1 MPRTVLVAPV
11 PNRDITAAAREEL
24 RGRWIHFNLLVLG
37 LLVINILLQLVVN
50 HLPWM
55 LGLSVILSC
64 GIQIGVC
71 RFFLNRVRGAETDDL
86 SALKLGFI
94 RFGNVVVT
102 TLLAILWILLK
113 LLLLIVPGI
122 LAALDYAMVKFIL
135 ADDPLYP
142 PGEVLKRSKAMMYGH
157 RWQLVRLWF
166 RFLGWG
172 VLCIF
177 TLGIGLFWLIPYINT
192 ALARFYDTIRPF
204 EPVAEPPPVV
214 GTPPPYCGYSSKTS
228 IIVAVAILLLFSLN
242 VFWVGFCKIEECR
255 KRMTFAAVISI
266 FSAEKSFPGGEMDS
280 CPYSG
285 RKYISGREFIDFWD
299 RKSLSRKILMLE
311 LPDSHLLGAFN
322 VAPAEGQAKTF
333 RLEDP
338 SCESFIAL
346 LKQHYDL
353 APGFEA
359 RIRKSYQ
366 EKH

>member
-1 MPRTVLVAPV
+1 V
-11 PNRDITAAAREEL
+11 PNRDITAAAREAL
-24 RGRWIHFNLLVLG
+24 RGRWIHFNLLILG
-37 LLVINILLQLVVN
+37 LLVVSILLQLLAGW
-50 HLPWM
+50 LPWM
-55 LGLSVILSC
+55 LGLSVIFSC

-71 RFFLNRVRGAETDDL
+71 RFCLNRARGAETDEL
-86 SALKLGFI
+86 AVLKLGFV
-94 RFGNVVVT
+94 RFGNVVAT
-102 TLLAILWILLK
+102 TLLADFWILLK
-113 LLLLIVPGI
+113 MLLLIIPGI
-122 LAALDYAMVKFIL
+122 LAALDYAMVQYIL

-142 PGEVLKRSKAMMYGH
+142 PGEVLKRSKQMMYGH
-157 RWQLVRLWF
+157 RWQLVRLSF

-172 VLCIF
+172 ILCIF
-177 TLGIGLFWLIPYINT
+177 TLGIGLFWLIPYIDT
-192 ALARFYDTIRPF
+192 ALARFYDTIRPL
-204 EPVAEPPPVV
+204 EPAAELGAPPP
-214 GTPPPYCGYSSKTS
+214 CRGYSSKTS
-228 IIVAVAILLLFSLN
+228 VIFAVAILLLFSLN
-242 VFWVGFCKIEECR
+242 VFWVSFCKTEECR

-266 FSAEKSFPGGEMDS
+266 YAAEKSFPGGVADC
-280 CPYSG
+280 CPSSG

-346 LKQHYDL
+346 LKQRYDL

-359 RIRKSYQ
+359 KIRKSYQ